1 MRKLRFV
8 APALLFLFAGLA
20 HNGIDA
26 QPRLLFSTKSP
37 TSVGQHDLGAGA
49 TDILI
54 TTNMTEVLGVVVD
67 TVHRKIYWTN
77 NPATGPAVIE
87 RANLDG
93 SGREALN
100 IPGLTYL
107 TDITIDYISGKL
119 LWVDLGAQKI
129 MRANFDGSNPQTLR
143 DGAKPMGV
151 MVNCTFNK
159 IYWSEQHANPGGGK
173 IFRMELDGSQQ
184 EEVIKYDGKPVKLA
198 TDCFDNKIYW
208 TDETNKAVYAS
219 DPGGLKVETL
229 LEFAGTQRPYGIAAD
244 QDAGIVYWTDYL
256 NDLVSAVY
264 INSATVVEVF
274 TETNPRA
281 LFWYIAR
288 PVSTGEPANDPFGLE
303 LSPNPAENRLTVT
316 LNVTNLPATGSI
328 SSADG
333 RLWKTLTLT
342 PGRNDI
348 AISELP
354 AGAYLLRVQQDER
367 SATSRFIKK

>member
-1 MRKLRFV
+1 MMKSRY
-8 APALLFLFAGLA
+8 LLPVLFFCAGHFSA
-20 HNGIDA
+20 AA
-26 QPRLLFSTKSP
+26 QPRLIFSTKSP
-37 TSVGQHDLGAGA
+37 TSVGQHDLGAGT

-67 TVHRKIYWTN
+67 TVYRKIYWTN

-208 TDETNKAVYAS
+208 TDETNKAIYVS

-264 INSATVVEVF
+264 INSATVEEVF

-288 PVSTGEPANDPFGLE
+288 PVSSGEPANDPFGLE

-316 LNVTNLPATGSI
+316 LNVINLPATGSI

-333 RLWKTLTLT
+333 RLWKTLTLA

>member
-1 MRKLRFV
+1 MRKIRFV
-8 APALLFLFAGLA
+8 IPALLFLFAGLA
-20 HNGIDA
+20 PNGVDA
-26 QPRLLFSTKSP
+26 QPRLIFSTKSP
-37 TSVGQHDLGAGA
+37 TSIGQHDLGTGT
-49 TDILI
+49 TDILV
-54 TTNMTEVLGVVVD
+54 TTNLTEVLGVVVD

-77 NPATGPAVIE
+77 NPASGPAVIE

-93 SGREALN
+93 SNREALD
-100 IPGLTYL
+100 IPGLMYL

-143 DGAKPMGV
+143 NGTKPMGV

-159 IYWSEQHANPGGGK
+159 IYWSEQHTNPGGGK

-184 EEVIKYDGKPVKLA
+184 EEVIKYDGKPVKIA
-198 TDCFDNKIYW
+198 TDCFDNKIFW
-208 TDETNKAVYAS
+208 TDETNKAIYVS

-229 LEFAGTQRPYGIAAD
+229 LAFASNQRPYGVAAD

-288 PVSTGEPANDPFGLE
+288 PVATGEPGDNPLGLE
-303 LSPNPAENRLTVT
+303 LAPNPAGNNLIIS
-316 LNVTNLPATGSI
+316 LNGISVPATGSI
-328 SSADG
+328 TGADG
-333 RLWKTLTLT
+333 RTYKTLTLA
-342 PGRNDI
+342 PGHNDI
-348 AISELP
+348 SVSELP
-354 AGAYLLRVQQDER
+354 AGMYLFRVQQDGLT
-367 SATSRFIKK
+367 STSRFIKK